1 MTERR
6 TVADAHARIDV
17 LEQVQDGHERLCAE
31 RYGNIN
37 KALESFGRRTTRI
50 EVAAWGILA
59 SVVLALLKAAGLIG

>member
-17 LEQVQDGHERLCAE
+17 LEADQNSHERLCAE
-31 RYGNIN
+31 RYGNID
-37 KALESFGRRTTRI
+37 KKMDSYGRRTTRI

-59 SVVLALLKAAGLIG
+59 SLVLALLKAAGFIG

>member
-1 MTERR
+1 MTERK

-17 LEQVQDGHERLCAE
+17 VQADQAAHERLCAE
-31 RYGNIN
+31 RYGNID

-59 SVVLALLKAAGLIG
+59 SVALALLKAAGFIG